1 MRLARGFFQA
11 EHPAAQ
17 CYIFAL
23 HVQQLFP
30 QIRHLGHRQFI
41 IQIERHAAPQV
52 LLRHIADIHQLAH
65 DPFKIH
71 LLARSILQQH
81 SVRVFIHRGNG
92 RKFGMYRKSF
102 SGNVVQR
109 HSKQLLFPV
118 VCSRLPPQDMDQ
130 HQVAVPITAGE
141 NPQPLQGFDI
151 PFVVLAAQKRADCL
165 GCDGLRL
172 LVERAAHLG

>member
-1 MRLARGFFQA
+1 
-11 EHPAAQ
+11 
-17 CYIFAL
+17 
-23 HVQQLFP
+23 
-30 QIRHLGHRQFI
+30 
-41 IQIERHAAPQV
+41 
-52 LLRHIADIHQLAH
+52 
-65 DPFKIH
+65 
-71 LLARSILQQH
+71 
-81 SVRVFIHRGNG
+81 
-92 RKFGMYRKSF
+92 MYRKSF

-151 PFVVLAAQKRADCL
+151 PFVVLAACL